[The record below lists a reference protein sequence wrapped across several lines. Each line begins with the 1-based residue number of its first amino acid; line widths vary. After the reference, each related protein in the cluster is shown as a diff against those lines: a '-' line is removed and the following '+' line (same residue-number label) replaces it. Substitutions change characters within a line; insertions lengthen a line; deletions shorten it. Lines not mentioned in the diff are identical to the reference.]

1 VAAAHPTVFIHGVT
15 WRARQG
21 IGCKEP
27 HRRRGRRDLAEEDR
41 QVSLSGVIRVHMT
54 STLYDPCL
62 GPQID
67 FSR

>member
-1 VAAAHPTVFIHGVT
+1 
-15 WRARQG
+15 
-21 IGCKEP
+21 
-27 HRRRGRRDLAEEDR
+27 
-41 QVSLSGVIRVHMT
+41 VSLSGVIRVHMT